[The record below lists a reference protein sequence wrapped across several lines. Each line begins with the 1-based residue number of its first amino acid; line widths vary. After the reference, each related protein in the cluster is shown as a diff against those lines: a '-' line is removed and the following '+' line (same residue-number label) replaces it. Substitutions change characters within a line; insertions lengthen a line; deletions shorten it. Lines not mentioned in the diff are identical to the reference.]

1 MYFLYLQLAAG
12 PMGSPHPYGHS
23 DAHLPGRAIY
33 QPVMLSKRF
42 LIQSTDGGWRFFTAP
57 QSLSNI
63 TQAGHVHF
71 DESFFNVTFLEAIQ
85 LNDNG
90 LKGDSLK
97 SGNIQGNISEVV
109 ARLRLSAAAP
119 RPLLVALI
127 PSRLSL
133 PVRLSFQHLAES
145 FLYAAMYQ
153 FIKFTLNYNLV

>member
-1 MYFLYLQLAAG
+1 
-12 PMGSPHPYGHS
+12 MGSPHPYGHS

-90 LKGDSLK
+90 LKGDS
-97 SGNIQGNISEVV
+97 SS
-109 ARLRLSAAAP
+109 LSS
-119 RPLLVALI
+119 LLI
-127 PSRLSL
+127 TT
-133 PVRLSFQHLAES
+133 SFRCTIFSVLYLAEHQICCLLS
-145 FLYAAMYQ
+145 KGSVMTLVYQ
-153 FIKFTLNYNLV
+153 SSANYVFFYPLFNSRNLILNLSHFARS

>member
-90 LKGDSLK
+90 LKGDSL
-97 SGNIQGNISEVV
+97 NQGTFRATFRKWWRGCGLVPQPPG
-109 ARLRLSAAAP
+109 RCLLRS
-119 RPLLVALI
+119 
-127 PSRLSL
+127 
-133 PVRLSFQHLAES
+133 
-145 FLYAAMYQ
+145 YQ
-153 FIKFTLNYNLV
+153 AV